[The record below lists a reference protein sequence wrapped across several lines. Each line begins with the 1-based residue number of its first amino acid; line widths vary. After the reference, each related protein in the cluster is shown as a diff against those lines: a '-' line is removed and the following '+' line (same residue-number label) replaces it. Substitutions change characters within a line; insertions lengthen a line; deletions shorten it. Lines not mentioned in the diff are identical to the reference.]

1 MSIEALFW
9 GIIPTVVAVATVFGS
24 LFMSWKERR
33 ITHFITSAIVL
44 IGVVWSLAVLYRIFL
59 LGAWPTFLPHV
70 IIGVALI
77 AFAAQAI
84 LLRSR
89 KRDLV

>member
-1 MSIEALFW
+1 MSIEALLW
-9 GIIPTVVAVATVFGS
+9 GILPTVVAVATVFGS
-24 LFMSWKERR
+24 LFMSWKDRR
-33 ITHFITSAIVL
+33 ITHFVTSTVIL
-44 IGVVWSLAVLYRIFL
+44 IGVVWSLVNLYRIFV

-77 AFAAQAI
+77 VLAAQVI

-89 KRDLV
+89 KHDLV